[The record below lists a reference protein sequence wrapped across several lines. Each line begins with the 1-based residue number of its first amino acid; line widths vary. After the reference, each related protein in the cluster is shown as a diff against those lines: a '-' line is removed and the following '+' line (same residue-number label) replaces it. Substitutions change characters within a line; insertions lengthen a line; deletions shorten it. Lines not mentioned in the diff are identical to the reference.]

1 VRKEDYVMTRI
12 ELPFETA
19 CDSAA
24 ATFSS
29 LAAMLHFHRTGER
42 YKPRLVVV
50 NKVTMHRRRAAPRP
64 ALRVVSARLPQLSA

>member
-1 VRKEDYVMTRI
+1 MTRI

-19 CDSAA
+19 CDNAA

-50 NKVTMHRRRAAPRP
+50 NEVAAHRRRAAS
-64 ALRVVSARLPQLSA
+64 ASGASGLFLRVCRN

>member
-1 VRKEDYVMTRI
+1 MTRV
-12 ELPFETA
+12 EFPFETA

-50 NKVTMHRRRAAPRP
+50 NEVAAHRRRAAPRP
-64 ALRVVSARLPQLSA
+64 VLRVVPARMPQLSA

>member
-1 VRKEDYVMTRI
+1 MTRT

-50 NKVTMHRRRAAPRP
+50 NNSAARRRRAAPRP
-64 ALRVVSARLPQLSA
+64 VLRVVRRGDAIAHMKA